1 MKLVMPVMI
10 FTNTVDGVDRS
21 SLLGSLSLLGL
32 TALLYACTFVM
43 ARLMA
48 AAFRLQ
54 GDRALTMFGNV
65 GFMGIPIVSSIFPDY
80 GMLYIAVF
88 TIIDQMVLWTLGVK
102 LTTPG
107 GKGSFDPKKM
117 INPLHG
123 GHRAVG
129 GDGPHR
135 AETAVAAQHRP
146 GQNRRHRHP
155 AGHDLSG
162 RCLRLHEG
170 GAVSAHPGIL
180 RHRGH

>member
-1 MKLVMPVMI
+1 M
-10 FTNTVDGVDRS
+10 DRS

-117 INPLHG
+117 INPCTVAIVLS
-123 GHRAVG
+123 VVMV
-129 GDGPHR
+129 PHR
-135 AETAVAAQHRP
+135 AETAVRCSTPPWTKSAP
-146 GQNRRHRHP
+146 PPHP